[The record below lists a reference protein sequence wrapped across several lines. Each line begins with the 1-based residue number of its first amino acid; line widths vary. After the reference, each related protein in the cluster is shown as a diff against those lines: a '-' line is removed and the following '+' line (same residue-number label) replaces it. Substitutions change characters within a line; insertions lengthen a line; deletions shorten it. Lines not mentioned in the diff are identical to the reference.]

1 MYAGVQKP
9 EAAYIDIHIHIDI
22 DIIINITEA
31 FIAGVMHRASTLFGS
46 SSGGAGSIADAQQS

>member
-9 EAAYIDIHIHIDI
+9 EAAYIDIHI